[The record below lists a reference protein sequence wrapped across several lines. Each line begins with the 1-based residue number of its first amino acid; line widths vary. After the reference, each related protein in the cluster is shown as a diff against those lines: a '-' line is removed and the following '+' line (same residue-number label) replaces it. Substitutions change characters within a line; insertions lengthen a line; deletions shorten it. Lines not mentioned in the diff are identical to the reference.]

1 LLPFRYSNFERL
13 HRQLKE
19 IPNYNLQLPPKRIFS
34 SSTEDAFVHRR
45 CIQLDKYL
53 QDLLCI
59 ANVAEQHEVWDFLS
73 AASKN
78 YSFGK
83 SSSVMKTLAG
93 IVYCCFSNM

>member
-1 LLPFRYSNFERL
+1 MSLAFDIDFLVACFVSFRYSNFERL

-53 QDLLCI
+53 QVL
-59 ANVAEQHEVWDFLS
+59 FS
-73 AASKN
+73 P
-78 YSFGK
+78 
-83 SSSVMKTLAG
+83 LA
-93 IVYCCFSNM
+93 IF